1 MKRVLAALFVLMVAL
16 LAACGTEATPTAT
29 SVAARTATPTATQP
43 PRATVAPP
51 ATSVPTMLPASTSAI
66 QPARA
71 TAAESACVA
80 CHKVVTPGIVAD
92 WKNGVMGSMGFECT
106 VCHTGEGK
114 DRPDV
119 RDHNGF
125 KVVTIVTPKD
135 CGACHAREAKEFG
148 DSHHAQ
154 AASFIGSLDNMLGE
168 VVGGAPVANVGCRQC
183 HGSEVKLT
191 ADKRPD
197 SASWPNTGIGR
208 INPDGS
214 LGACSACHSR
224 HRFSVSQA
232 RQPEGCAKCHLGP
245 DHPQKEVY
253 DESKHGILF
262 YDRKEAQNLELP
274 AGKWIV
280 GRDNL
285 YPTCASCHLAA
296 TLQQAGTHDV
306 GARLSWTLRP
316 AVSKKMDGWE
326 AKRTAMQG
334 VCGQCHSSG
343 YVGSFYKQFDA
354 AVALYDDKFGKPAT
368 DIMAQLRAQQKLTA
382 TNFDDQIEWVYYE
395 LWHHEGR
402 RARHGAAMMGPD
414 YAWWHGLY
422 DVAKVFYTEFVPMA
436 EALSPGIMKPVLDM
450 PEHSW
455 TRGLT
460 KEEIQKQL
468 EFYRQRY
475 GQQ

>member
-1 MKRVLAALFVLMVAL
+1 MQRGLAILLVLLVVLP
-16 LAACGTEATPTAT
+16 AACAPQPA
-29 SVAARTATPTATQP
+29 PTATQ
-43 PRATVAPP
+43 APSP
-51 ATSVPTMLPASTSAI
+51 TSVPPPTAAPTPLPAAS
-66 QPARA
+66 PAKSPTRE
-71 TAAESACVA
+71 TAPDSACVA
-80 CHKVVTPGIVAD
+80 CHKLITPGIVAD
-92 WKNGVMGSMGFECT
+92 WQNGVMAKQGHDCLA
-106 VCHTGEGK
+106 CHTGEGK
-114 DRPDV
+114 NRPDV

-125 KVVTIVTPKD
+125 RVVTIVTPKD
-135 CGACHAREAKEFG
+135 CGACHAREAKEFQS
-148 DSHHAQ
+148 SHHAQ
-154 AASFIGSLDNMLGE
+154 AAQFIGSLDNMLGE
-168 VVGGAPVANVGCRQC
+168 VVGGAPIANVGCRQC
-183 HGSEVKLT
+183 HGSEVKLA

-197 SASWPNTGIGR
+197 ATTWPNTGIGR

-214 LGACSACHSR
+214 LGACSACHAR

-285 YPTCASCHLAA
+285 YPTCASCHMGA
-296 TLQQAGTHDV
+296 TLQQPGTHDV
-306 GARLSWTLRP
+306 GVRLSWTLRP
-316 AVSKKMDGWE
+316 AVSKKMDSWQ
-326 AKRTAMQG
+326 ANRASMQG
-334 VCGQCHSSG
+334 VCNQCHSTG
-343 YVGSFYKQFDA
+343 YVESFYKQFDS
-354 AVALYDDKFGKPAT
+354 AVALYDGKFGKPAT
-368 DIMAQLRAQQKLTA
+368 DIMTQLRTAGKLTE
-382 TNFDDQIEWVYYE
+382 TNFDEDLEWVYYE

-422 DVAKVFYTEFVPMA
+422 EVAKVFYTEFAPMA
-436 EALSPGIMKPVLDM
+436 EKLSPGIMKPVLDM
-450 PEHSW
+450 PEHAW

-475 GQQ
+475 GQ